1 MAEASK
7 AQKMFEDGHACS
19 QAVLT
24 AFAHRY
30 NLPEELALKLSCSF
44 GGGMGRQG
52 MTCGAVTGA
61 LMVLGLA
68 AGGGMGRQ
76 GMTCG
81 AVTGA
86 LMVLGL
92 AAGRVDPD
100 DDAAR
105 EKNDVLVQE
114 FFRRFQDKHNTLIC
128 NELTGIE
135 MSCPDARTL
144 GKEDGRFD
152 QVCPGVVGFAAELVT
167 ELLEID
173 AK

>member
-44 GGGMGRQG
+44 
-52 MTCGAVTGA
+52 
-61 LMVLGLA
+61 
-68 AGGGMGRQ
+68 GGGMGRQ